1 MPWNAPCTETWSM
14 SHSSRSAAITPVW
27 PWLGRSPNDS
37 PRTYAA
43 RGAGSCDLASTSL
56 GARYWVDGSSPRPG
70 GCTSHRAT
78 RRFDDMPVSI
88 VIPDGATW
96 HKFVNAMPF
105 VQVAREARRLR
116 HPYVLRT
123 LEAGFLYD
131 GRPFAVVERPPT
143 ESFSVWIAH
152 RRRLPWP
159 QVRSI
164 ALRLCSAIEA
174 ARRRGLAPRNLDL
187 DGCLRVRDGVD
198 GGDIRLG
205 ELFVLDSARLPE
217 TDAPAIAM
225 IVHALGGG
233 GSNRTEAGALGNV
246 LIRALGNNGYADV
259 REMSKALAA
268 IGNDGTRESQGANHA
283 AVAGEFAFDEIADVL
298 EERSRPSFVDVATV
312 DTLT

>member
-1 MPWNAPCTETWSM
+1 
-14 SHSSRSAAITPVW
+14 
-27 PWLGRSPNDS
+27 
-37 PRTYAA
+37 
-43 RGAGSCDLASTSL
+43 
-56 GARYWVDGSSPRPG
+56 
-70 GCTSHRAT
+70 
-78 RRFDDMPVSI
+78 MPVSI
-88 VIPDGATW
+88 VIPDGASW
-96 HKFVNAMPF
+96 HKFMNAMPF
-105 VQVAREARRLR
+105 VQIAREARRLR

-123 LEAGFLYD
+123 LEAGLLHD

-143 ESFSVWIAH
+143 ESFSTWIAQ

-159 QVRSI
+159 QVRTI
-164 ALRLCSAIEA
+164 ALRLCSAVEA

-233 GSNRTEAGALGNV
+233 GSNKTETGVLGNV

-259 REMSKALAA
+259 REMSRALAA
-268 IGNDGTRESQGANHA
+268 IASDGTRESQGANHA
-283 AVAGEFAFDEIADVL
+283 AVVGQFAFDETADAL
-298 EERSRPSFVDVATV
+298 EERPTMRFVATSV
-312 DTLT
+312 DTLP